1 MSNFLSGTGRW
12 AGRLLLVIS
21 LCVNVIQGIHILR
34 VEDELT
40 HPPQSGLD
48 AGTLMPP
55 FSATD
60 ISGQHKRVEF
70 ESNALPTLLYVF
82 SPTCSWCERN
92 SPWVLSLQSQSA
104 GKFRMLGLSLSSNGL
119 REFVR
124 SHAITFPVYS
134 DIPQG
139 TISAYRL
146 GPTPETIL
154 VSSSGRLARVWM
166 GAYGESSRAS
176 IEQALAIRFPLA
188 KQD

>member
-70 ESNALPTLLYVF
+70 ESTLCRRCYMFSAQPAVGANGIVLGFSRFSRNLPASFECSDCLFRRTALGSLLDPT
-82 SPTCSWCERN
+82 
-92 SPWVLSLQSQSA
+92 
-104 GKFRMLGLSLSSNGL
+104 LSLSPSTRIFL
-119 REFVR
+119 RALSLRTVWAQHRKRFSYQV
-124 SHAITFPVYS
+124 
-134 DIPQG
+134 
-139 TISAYRL
+139 L
-146 GPTPETIL
+146 G
-154 VSSSGRLARVWM
+154 A
-166 GAYGESSRAS
+166 
-176 IEQALAIRFPLA
+176 
-188 KQD
+188 